1 MKPELRSTFIKFL
14 TGSPRLPI
22 GGFGALEP
30 RLTVVIKKPERNKKE
45 TAD

>member
-1 MKPELRSTFIKFL
+1 LFVSFI

-30 RLTVVIKKPERNKKE
+30 RLTVVLKKPESNSKLIS
-45 TAD
+45 D